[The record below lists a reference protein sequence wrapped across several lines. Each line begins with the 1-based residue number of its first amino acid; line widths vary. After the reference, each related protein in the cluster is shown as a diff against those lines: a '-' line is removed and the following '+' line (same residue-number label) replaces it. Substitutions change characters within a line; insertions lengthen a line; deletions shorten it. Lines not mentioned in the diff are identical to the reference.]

1 MIVDSTANLFA
12 VRQILSDELLL
23 LSVPLDSVKCN
34 QMGVLFPLRD
44 EFVLDQGEISILRA
58 KINQYNEVIRNFA
71 TQFNLALVETGSF
84 VEKLYDG
91 YAYNGVTMSAKF
103 VSGGAYSLDGVHFN
117 PRGNAL
123 LANEFIQAINQK
135 YKARIPML
143 NAGKYRAIL
152 FPN

>member
-1 MIVDSTANLFA
+1 
-12 VRQILSDELLL
+12 
-23 LSVPLDSVKCN
+23 
-34 QMGVLFPLRD
+34 
-44 EFVLDQGEISILRA
+44 
-58 KINQYNEVIRNFA
+58 
-71 TQFNLALVETGSF
+71 
-84 VEKLYDG
+84 
-91 YAYNGVTMSAKF
+91 MSAKF